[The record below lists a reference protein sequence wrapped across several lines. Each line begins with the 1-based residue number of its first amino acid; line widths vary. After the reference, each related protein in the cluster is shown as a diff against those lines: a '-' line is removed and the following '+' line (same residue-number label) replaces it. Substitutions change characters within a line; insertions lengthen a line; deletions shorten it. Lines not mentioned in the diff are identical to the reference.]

1 MAAITPLP
9 TSSHPS
15 FRPLSS
21 IYSSSSQLATFTI
34 PHLDI
39 TRKRRRIRCSVA
51 EGPAAVSPPPGASD
65 GSYGSLLDCVVVGGG
80 IGGLCVA
87 QALSTKHRNS
97 NLMVTEARERVGGNI
112 TTVERDGYLWE
123 EGPNSFQPSDP
134 MLTMAVSP
142 SPFLFIL
149 FILIAFVEN

>member
-1 MAAITPLP
+1 M
-9 TSSHPS
+9 
-15 FRPLSS
+15 
-21 IYSSSSQLATFTI
+21 
-34 PHLDI
+34 
-39 TRKRRRIRCSVA
+39 
-51 EGPAAVSPPPGASD
+51 
-65 GSYGSLLDCVVVGGG
+65 VVGGG

-134 MLTMAVSP
+134 MLTMAVSSLP
-142 SPFLFIL
+142 YSSFYTFSLHFLFIYKYEKL
-149 FILIAFVEN
+149 LRVGEF